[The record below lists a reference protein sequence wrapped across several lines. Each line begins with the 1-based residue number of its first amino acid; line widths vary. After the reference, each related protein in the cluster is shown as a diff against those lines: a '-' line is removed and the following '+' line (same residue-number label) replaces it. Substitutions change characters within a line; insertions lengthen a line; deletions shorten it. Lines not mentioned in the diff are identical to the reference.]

1 MAMVSVNI
9 EQKINLQVTPELWVF
24 CDAMYL
30 RQVLTNLLDNAA
42 KYSPPT
48 GQIIVSAIATRLSQ
62 LPEKQIDYQKLL
74 NEGDQDVVM
83 VHVCDE
89 GDGIPLEDQE
99 KIFDKFVRAPS
110 SLTTPVR
117 GSGLGLFVCRRYIEA
132 MGGKLWLEMSIPGEG
147 SIFSFYLPR
156 IEAPILMKET
166 DEPEFESEHER
177 EPA

>member
-1 MAMVSVNI
+1 
-9 EQKINLQVTPELWVF
+9 
-24 CDAMYL
+24 
-30 RQVLTNLLDNAA
+30 
-42 KYSPPT
+42 
-48 GQIIVSAIATRLSQ
+48 
-62 LPEKQIDYQKLL
+62 
-74 NEGDQDVVM
+74 M

-89 GDGIPLEDQE
+89 GDGIPLADQE
-99 KIFDKFVRAPS
+99 KIFEKFVRAPS
-110 SLTTPVR
+110 TLTTPVR

-166 DEPEFESEHER
+166 DEPEFESEHEH